1 MGVEK
6 YDELARL
13 VQEARLH
20 YEEFAGGKK
29 VAAIR
34 ARQALQQI
42 KRVAQECRIQI
53 QDIKKTTEKKKDGPA
68 APPAATP

>member
-6 YDELARL
+6 YEELSRL

-20 YEEFAGGKK
+20 YEEFVSGKK

-34 ARQALQQI
+34 ARQALQRI

-53 QDIKKTTEKKKDGPA
+53 QEVKKTKDDDA
-68 APPAATP
+68 APASPSSPPA

>member
-1 MGVEK
+1 MGIEK
-6 YDELARL
+6 YDELAHL
-13 VQEARLH
+13 IQEARQQ

-42 KRVAQECRIQI
+42 KRLAQEARIEVQEL
-53 QDIKKTTEKKKDGPA
+53 KKGGEKKE
-68 APPAATP
+68 APPASPAP